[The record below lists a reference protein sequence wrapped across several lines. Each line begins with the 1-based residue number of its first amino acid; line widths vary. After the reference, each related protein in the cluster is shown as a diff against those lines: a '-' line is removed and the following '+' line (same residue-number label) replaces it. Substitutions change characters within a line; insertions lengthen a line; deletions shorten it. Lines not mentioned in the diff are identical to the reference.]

1 MGVFVLGAVAD
12 EAGCFSHLGNV
23 DLPALSS
30 WLTMA
35 YVCLLISDE
44 VRRRYGWLP
53 LCGGLIAL
61 NAQTW
66 GGILGREDRL
76 EMHVLDVGQGDA
88 IFLRFQNGKTML
100 VDCGPRTNWQ
110 DAGERVVFPF
120 LRQAGVSRLDV
131 MVASHPH
138 SDHIGGLITVLEHTE
153 VGTFIDP
160 GQPYDSWMAQRI
172 WDVIEERGVEHVAV
186 AAGDSLSGLGGCGPV
201 TDIFLRKPRGAGAGW

>member
-1 MGVFVLGAVAD
+1 MAVVGGTFSAGLGTVLNGTSWVFLSSRAT
-12 EAGCFSHLGNV
+12 LT
-23 DLPALSS
+23 LPALSS

-44 VRRRYGWLP
+44 VRRRYGWLL

-88 IFLRFQNGKTML
+88 IFLRFPNGKTMF

-110 DAGERVVFPF
+110 DAGERVVLPF

-138 SDHIGGLITVLEHTE
+138 SDHIGGLITVLEHY
-153 VGTFIDP
+153 GGRDLHR
-160 GQPYDSWMAQRI
+160 SRA
-172 WDVIEERGVEHVAV
+172 AV
-186 AAGDSLSGLGGCGPV
+186 RFLDGPADMGCDRRAGGRTRRGGC
-201 TDIFLRKPRGAGAGW
+201 RGLAFGFGRVWSCYRHLPS